1 MEILPSPDYTDVQ
14 RRAENEGH
22 RDIRI
27 SPDSIDMEFSVIHDI
42 CNGGLDAGMGASS
55 PKHAAELKQY
65 VDRCGARGLAC
76 GLAPLRVLD
85 GFAGK
90 WRRFRHG
97 PGLLCGFRRGLFAV
111 GLADLGKRRRVAVFR
126 AGSACETAQKLQAG
140 FARAEGSAS
149 KHVFQSRRRWSQVLR
164 LLSCVR

>member
-1 MEILPSPDYTDVQ
+1 MQGWELHRPSTRPSSSNMLIVGAAALPAV
-14 RRAENEGH
+14 
-22 RDIRI
+22 
-27 SPDSIDMEFSVIHDI
+27 
-42 CNGGLDAGMGASS
+42 
-55 PKHAAELKQY
+55 
-65 VDRCGARGLAC
+65 
-76 GLAPLRVLD
+76 APLRVLD

-90 WRRFRHG
+90 GRRFRHG

-149 KHVFQSRRRWSQVLR
+149 NTCSSPAGAGRRY
-164 LLSCVR
+164 CDY

>member
-1 MEILPSPDYTDVQ
+1 MEL
-14 RRAENEGH
+14 
-22 RDIRI
+22 
-27 SPDSIDMEFSVIHDI
+27 SVIHDI

-65 VDRCGARGLAC
+65 VDRCGPAALLAF
-76 GLAPLRVLD
+76 APLRVQD
-85 GFAGK
+85 GFPGKAG
-90 WRRFRHG
+90 RFRHG
-97 PGLLCGFRRGLFAV
+97 SGLLGGIRRGLFAA

>member
-1 MEILPSPDYTDVQ
+1 MEL
-14 RRAENEGH
+14 
-22 RDIRI
+22 
-27 SPDSIDMEFSVIHDI
+27 SVIHDI

-65 VDRCGARGLAC
+65 VDRCATAALTAV
-76 GLAPLRVLD
+76 APLRVLG

-90 WRRFRHG
+90 GRRFRHG

-126 AGSACETAQKLQAG
+126 ADSACETAQKLQAG
-140 FARAEGSAS
+140 FARAEGNAS
-149 KHVFQSRRRWSQVLR
+149 KHVLQSRRRWSQVLR

>member
-1 MEILPSPDYTDVQ
+1 MEILPSPDYTDVR

-42 CNGGLDAGMGASS
+42 CNGGLDVGMGASS

-76 GLAPLRVLD
+76 GLAPCGFWMVSQENGADFAMVLD
-85 GFAGK
+85 F
-90 WRRFRHG
+90 
-97 PGLLCGFRRGLFAV
+97 C
-111 GLADLGKRRRVAVFR
+111 AVF
-126 AGSACETAQKLQAG
+126 GGGCSPSA
-140 FARAEGSAS
+140 
-149 KHVFQSRRRWSQVLR
+149 
-164 LLSCVR
+164 